1 MKRGFEKQGVSK
13 RRTEFLLFLATGFAC
28 AWISNAAATE
38 VYTWTDKDGIVH
50 FSDTPLADAESQK
63 IEVEGDPRPATS
75 GAYPSSEEPT
85 ASAAAS
91 AQTPD
96 GESPQSAA
104 QQRREQIAENRE
116 ERREAKAAN
125 DKLCAKHRQ
134 RLTQMEPGRRRVFY
148 TNEKGESVRMDDD
161 QRMGLIKEDKE
172 FIAKNCE

>member
-1 MKRGFEKQGVSK
+1 MKLGY
-13 RRTEFLLFLATGFAC
+13 RTEILLILATGFAW
-28 AWISNAAATE
+28 ALISSAAATE
-38 VYTWTDKDGIVH
+38 VYTWTDQDGIVH
-50 FSDTPLADAESQK
+50 YSDTPPNEAGSQK
-63 IEVEGDPRPATS
+63 IEVEGAYRPGTS
-75 GAYPSSEEPT
+75 GADPTSAEPT
-85 ASAAAS
+85 AVAATPS
-91 AQTPD
+91 QTPD

-116 ERREAKAAN
+116 ERREAQAEN
-125 DKLCAKHRQ
+125 DQLCAKHRQ

>member
-1 MKRGFEKQGVSK
+1 MKRT
-13 RRTEFLLFLATGFAC
+13 RILLILASGFAW
-28 AWISNAAATE
+28 AWISSAAATE
-38 VYTWTDKDGIVH
+38 IYTWTDQDGIVH
-50 FSDTPLADAESQK
+50 YSDTPLADAESQK
-63 IEVEGDPRPATS
+63 IEVEGADRPGTTS
-75 GAYPSSEEPT
+75 AYPSSEESTTGP
-85 ASAAAS
+85 AVAAQSA
-91 AQTPD
+91 D

-116 ERREAKAAN
+116 ERRKAKAEI
-125 DKLCAKHRQ
+125 DQLCAKHRQ

>member
-1 MKRGFEKQGVSK
+1 MKRTQI
-13 RRTEFLLFLATGFAC
+13 LLILATGFAWC
-28 AWISNAAATE
+28 WISSVAANDI
-38 VYTWTDKDGIVH
+38 YTWTDQDGIVH
-50 FSDTPLADAESQK
+50 YSDTPLSDGESQK
-63 IEVEGDPRPATS
+63 IKIGGTYSPATT
-75 GAYPSSEEPT
+75 GAYPPSEAPA
-85 ASAAAS
+85 ASAAVS
-91 AQTPD
+91 SQTPD

-116 ERREAKAAN
+116 ERREAKAEN